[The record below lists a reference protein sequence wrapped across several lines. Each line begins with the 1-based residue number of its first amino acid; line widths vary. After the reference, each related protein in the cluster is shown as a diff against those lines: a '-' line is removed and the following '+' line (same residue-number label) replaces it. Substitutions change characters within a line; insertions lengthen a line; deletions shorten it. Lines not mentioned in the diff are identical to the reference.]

1 MSINTHNLIVDFGKH
16 KGERWTRL
24 PLSYLKWLINENTQW
39 KNIALSELERR
50 GTSLD
55 DMKNM
60 EISGHAIDRA
70 SIFCAKI
77 WKQTRH
83 REEGIH
89 AWLFR
94 MANLALKDGTIAGP
108 DSDVRFYLDIKWVF
122 SFGEIYPTLKTVMS
136 SKNNQ
141 RRE

>member
-39 KNIALSELERR
+39 KNIAISEMERR
-50 GTSLD
+50 GTSMD
-55 DMKNM
+55 DMKNL

-77 WKQTRH
+77 WKQTRK

-94 MANLALKDGTIAGP
+94 MATLALTDGKTSGA
-108 DSDVRFYLDIKWVF
+108 DADVRHYIGIKWVF
-122 SFGEIYPTLKTVMS
+122 SFGEIYPTLKTVMTE
-136 SKNNQ
+136 NNH
-141 RRE
+141 RRQ